1 MKLRDSLRGTGR
13 KLITVPI
20 TILTIDNNNNK
31 IKREKNKM
39 SKVKTLETK
48 VVKAIKVKQVKKTS
62 LTVEQIK
69 KTNPVEL
76 DSDYNYLEL
85 TLKSNKGL
93 MKFLKEKNY
102 PTSNNSKKT
111 RLVYL
116 HNNNMLLNKTLRE
129 LNLSFRPN
137 KKSYNLI
144 IKLGYKIQDKEV
156 KKNGRIINGK
166 LIKA

>member
-1 MKLRDSLRGTGR
+1 MLYLGMNKRNNQNQIGNKEDSQDFV
-13 KLITVPI
+13 KV
-20 TILTIDNNNNK
+20 NVNQ
-31 IKREKNKM
+31 KRRCKM
-39 SKVKTLETK
+39 VKVKEVKKTE
-48 VVKAIKVKQVKKTS
+48 VVKVKQVKKTS